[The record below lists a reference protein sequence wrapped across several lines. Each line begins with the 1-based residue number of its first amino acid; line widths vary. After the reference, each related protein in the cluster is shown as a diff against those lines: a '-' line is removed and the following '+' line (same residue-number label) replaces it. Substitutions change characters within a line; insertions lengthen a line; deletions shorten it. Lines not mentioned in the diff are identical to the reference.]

1 MAQDLKEQL
10 VKYLTDVHAM
20 EVQALAQMRRAPELA
35 GDPQLASA
43 FETHCTETERHEALI
58 RERLQAHDATPSRIE
73 DLLGKLSGKGF
84 TLFAQANPDTPGKLA
99 THAFSYEHM
108 ELAAYDLLE
117 KVARRAG
124 DEDTA
129 AVAREI
135 RAEEEAMA
143 VRIGEQWD
151 RTVAASLKGRDAAET
166 LDGYLADA
174 HALETQS
181 ATLLDRGPKLVGTP
195 GLAQVLENHHAETNR
210 HLEHLERRLADR
222 GGSPSRV
229 KDAALKLGALNW
241 GGFWAA
247 QPDTPAKLAMFAYAV
262 EHLEIGAYEQL
273 TRVAR
278 LAGDGETAMVAD
290 QILPEERAAAEFIFG
305 AFDEA
310 LDASLPA
317 QRG

>member
-1 MAQDLKEQL
+1 MAPDSLPEQL

-20 EVQALAQMRRAPELA
+20 EVQALAQMRKAPELA

-99 THAFSYEHM
+99 THAYSYEHM

-117 KVARRAG
+117 KVATRAG
-124 DEDTA
+124 DEETA

-151 RTVAASLKGRDAAET
+151 RTVEASLKGRDAAET

-181 ATLLDRGPKLVGTP
+181 ATLLDKGPKLVGTP
-195 GLAQVLENHHAETNR
+195 GLAQIL
-210 HLEHLERRLADR
+210 
-222 GGSPSRV
+222 
-229 KDAALKLGALNW
+229 
-241 GGFWAA
+241 
-247 QPDTPAKLAMFAYAV
+247 

-278 LAGDGETAMVAD
+278 LAGDGETAMVVD
-290 QILPEERAAAEFIFG
+290 QILPEERAAAEFVFG

-310 LDASLPA
+310 LDASL
-317 QRG
+317 